1 LIDENWG
8 EPLTLA
14 QIARRCGL
22 NRSQLSRSF
31 RELYRCSVSEALM
44 ERRLAE
50 ARMQLIS
57 TDLPV
62 GLIGYRSG
70 YQNNASFSRAFSRRI
85 SAWPG
90 QSPIMTPPKRRVA
103 WPPTSTIR
111 SARCF
116 DRPSGAPT
124 SATPR
129 LPFPLRRRMNAHVGT
144 KPIGSLIQP
153 SPEAEAFYSEVLQLM
168 VESKI
173 PFLVSGTFALASYT
187 GIDRPTKDVDVFAKA
202 GDALKLLH
210 YFKERDYDVEIVDER
225 WLARIT
231 RGELFVDVITNMP
244 TVTTHVTDQWFVDAP
259 ETELFGAKV
268 RVVPP
273 TQFIWSK
280 IFVQDHH
287 RYDGADVAHMILKR
301 HDEIDW
307 KQLLSHMELYWEV
320 LLMALLNF
328 RFIYPSERHLV
339 PRWLI
344 EELIER
350 LEDQADVKGPGKKVC
365 RGRIFSPR
373 DYAIDIDQWGFSEAV
388 GNLEEQYGE

>member
-1 LIDENWG
+1 
-8 EPLTLA
+8 
-14 QIARRCGL
+14 
-22 NRSQLSRSF
+22 
-31 RELYRCSVSEALM
+31 
-44 ERRLAE
+44 
-50 ARMQLIS
+50 
-57 TDLPV
+57 
-62 GLIGYRSG
+62 
-70 YQNNASFSRAFSRRI
+70 
-85 SAWPG
+85 
-90 QSPIMTPPKRRVA
+90 
-103 WPPTSTIR
+103 
-111 SARCF
+111 
-116 DRPSGAPT
+116 
-124 SATPR
+124 
-129 LPFPLRRRMNAHVGT
+129 MNAHAAA
-144 KPIGSLIQP
+144 KPIRSLIQP
-153 SPEAEAFYSEVLQLM
+153 PPEAEAFYSEVLQLM
-168 VESKI
+168 VKSKI

-210 YFKERDYDVEIVDER
+210 YFKEQGYDVEIVDER

-244 TVTTHVTDQWFVDAP
+244 TVTTHVTDDWFVDAP
-259 ETELFGAKV
+259 QIELFGAKV
-268 RVVPP
+268 KVVPP

-320 LLMALLNF
+320 LLVALLNF

-373 DYAIDIDQWGFSEAV
+373 DYSIDVEQWGFSEAV